1 MRVSSPRPVRGKRSR
16 TRRLYL
22 SMSAAGVLISML
34 CLLLAICCLYH
45 VAFCI
50 IVVLFWVAQVNAA
63 PMEALQMVLAHVRY
77 TFILSVSMVGV
88 LVPAAMAAMGLFS
101 KKRHPDALCMYFLRG
116 NLVCLVATVVA
127 VAMLQQQLVELQTA
141 WLLSSPKLELAFCV
155 VSSLCVYVHCVSQ
168 ATPRLRVAVSVRTLA
183 NKPQGHGILDHG
195 GVRRMRIPPRWS
207 APMNPRAAG
216 SGYGR
221 SKQLVF
227 AAMVVD
233 GGLDA
238 AQSVRQRSGPL
249 SLSRC
254 YSAALV
260 LQ

>member
-1 MRVSSPRPVRGKRSR
+1 MLSDREQQPSVRVSSPRPVRGKP
-16 TRRLYL
+16 
-22 SMSAAGVLISML
+22 
-34 CLLLAICCLYH
+34 ICCLYH

-141 WLLSSPKLELAFCV
+141 WLFSSPKLELAFCV
-155 VSSLCVYVHCVSQ
+155 VSSLCVGMGFWTT
-168 ATPRLRVAVSVRTLA
+168 AAFAVCA
-183 NKPQGHGILDHG
+183 FPPG
-195 GVRRMRIPPRWS
+195 GQRR
-207 APMNPRAAG
+207 
-216 SGYGR
+216 
-221 SKQLVF
+221 
-227 AAMVVD
+227 
-233 GGLDA
+233 
-238 AQSVRQRSGPL
+238 
-249 SLSRC
+249 
-254 YSAALV
+254 
-260 LQ
+260 